1 MDIYIYTFI
10 VIASNN
16 HVEIHSFVDV
26 NQIYNDNDGAD
37 DDEEEDD
44 DDNNNNVQIFQEV
57 CIDHVGAYVL
67 YAPIATRNM
76 HKILNEENSSDFGIL
91 RWGFMI
97 SRDGHLDADV
107 TSGSDHHRQKGSLL
121 TLSFQVSVPVEAQL
135 GVTMERL
142 NSIFTI
148 TIGKI
153 QTALDCDDD
162 DSLKT

>member
-1 MDIYIYTFI
+1 
-10 VIASNN
+10 
-16 HVEIHSFVDV
+16 V
-26 NQIYNDNDGAD
+26 NQIYNDDDGV

-44 DDNNNNVQIFQEV
+44 DDNNNNNVQIFQEV
-57 CIDHVGAYVL
+57 CIDLLGAYVA
-67 YAPIATRNM
+67 YAPIDRRNT

-91 RWGFMI
+91 PWGFMI
-97 SRDGHLDADV
+97 SGDGHLDADV

-121 TLSFQVSVPVEAQL
+121 TFSFQVLVPLEAPL

-142 NSIFTI
+142 NSIFTT

>member
-1 MDIYIYTFI
+1 
-10 VIASNN
+10 
-16 HVEIHSFVDV
+16 
-26 NQIYNDNDGAD
+26 
-37 DDEEEDD
+37 
-44 DDNNNNVQIFQEV
+44 
-57 CIDHVGAYVL
+57 
-67 YAPIATRNM
+67 
-76 HKILNEENSSDFGIL
+76 
-91 RWGFMI
+91 
-97 SRDGHLDADV
+97 
-107 TSGSDHHRQKGSLL
+107 LL